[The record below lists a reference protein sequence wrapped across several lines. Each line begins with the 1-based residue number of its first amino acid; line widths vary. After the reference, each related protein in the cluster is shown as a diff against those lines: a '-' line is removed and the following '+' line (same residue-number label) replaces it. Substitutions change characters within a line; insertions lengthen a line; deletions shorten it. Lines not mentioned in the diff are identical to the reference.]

1 VILKAPERYAQEPFF
16 MPSSQS
22 DWDAKHRLA
31 AEAPLSEPASIVR
44 ELLPFLPAGRALD
57 IACGT
62 GRHALLL
69 AGRGQHVT
77 AVDFSS
83 VALDI
88 LEIRA
93 RSAGAPVRRVESLHK
108 AGRPQKG
115 GVELIHA
122 DLERITLP
130 ERCYD
135 LILCIQYLQR
145 DLFPQMARALRPS
158 GVLLMETFTRAQLE
172 FAGGPRNPTYLLE
185 TGELREAFP
194 GLRVLFY
201 RELRAGQG
209 IASLVARQPGKHG

>member
-1 VILKAPERYAQEPFF
+1 
-16 MPSSQS
+16 MPASQS

-31 AEAPLSEPASIVR
+31 TEVAPSEPASIVR
-44 ELLPFLPAGRALD
+44 ELLLFLPTGPALD

-83 VALDI
+83 VALDT
-88 LEIRA
+88 LEVRA
-93 RSAGAPVRRVESLHK
+93 RSADAPVRRGESLHK

-122 DLERITLP
+122 DLQRITLP

-145 DLFPQMARALRPS
+145 DLFPQMARALRPN
-158 GVLLMETFTRAQLE
+158 GVLLMETFTQAQLE
-172 FAGGPRNPTYLLE
+172 FAGGPRNPAYLLE
-185 TGELREAFP
+185 PGELREAFP
-194 GLRVLFY
+194 ELRVLFY
-201 RELRAGQG
+201 RELRAEQG
-209 IASLVARQPGKHG
+209 IASLLARRPEKR

>member
-1 VILKAPERYAQEPFF
+1 

-31 AEAPLSEPASIVR
+31 AGALPSEPASIVR
-44 ELLPFLPAGRALD
+44 ELLPLLPEGPALD

-62 GRHALLL
+62 GRHAVFL
-69 AGRGQHVT
+69 AARGQHVT

-83 VALDI
+83 VALDS
-88 LEIRA
+88 LEARA
-93 RSAGAPVRRVESLHK
+93 RGGLNTAVRRIDSLER
-108 AGRPQKG
+108 AGRPLHG
-115 GVELIHA
+115 GLELMRV
-122 DLERITLP
+122 DLERTQLP

-145 DLFPQMARALRPS
+145 SLFPQMARALRPD
-158 GVLLMETFTRAQLE
+158 GVLLIETFTRAQLE
-172 FAGGPRNPTYLLE
+172 FQGGPRNPAYLLE

-194 GLRVLFY
+194 ELGVLFY

-209 IASLVARQPGKHG
+209 IASLVAKKRDKQH